1 MSVTC
6 ANPYPGRSRAVR
18 DSARR
23 ARAPGSARG
32 GVLAPVAGVGDRLR
46 LARPSRR
53 AGGRVC
59 AVAADA
65 CAAGVGPAAAAVGVG
80 VVVIVIVVV
89 LGDQLDGV
97 VVALAAQLVGAGRR
111 RQSAE
116 RAEGEGGDQQR

>member
-65 CAAGVGPAAAAVGVG
+65 CAAGVGPAAAAGVG

-97 VVALAAQLVGAGRR
+97 VVALAAQVVG
-111 RQSAE
+111 
-116 RAEGEGGDQQR
+116 